1 MSYQI
6 GAVPSAA
13 RVTSSNSSV
22 LRMDQ
27 AADNINV
34 AVFVTAASGTPSMI
48 LSVEWSNDGTNF
60 AATETADAF
69 TAITGTGNKVKSFP
83 VRGLFARLVWTITGG
98 TPSLTFSCD
107 VGSAGRPVNVAYG

>member
-6 GAVPSAA
+6 NAVPSAA
-13 RVTSSNSSV
+13 RTTSGNSV
-22 LRMDQ
+22 ALRMDP

-83 VRGLFARLVWTITGG
+83 VRGLFARIVWVITGG
-98 TPSLTFSCD
+98 TPSLTFSVD
-107 VGSAGRPVNVAYG
+107 VGSAARALNVAYG